1 MKTKSL
7 FVAAVA
13 IMMAACSETENI
25 SVQNTAQQPETA
37 VSFDT
42 YMGRAT
48 TRAGAVG
55 EITTKEELQVDNFG
69 VFAYYTNG
77 DLYPVNYNNDPL
89 VTTAKFTPNFM
100 WNQKVEFD
108 GDKWFYFPV
117 KYWPNES
124 SFGSNYVDAADPTKN
139 HATTTGAATPDKVTF
154 FAYAPYVEATTAGA
168 VTPNND
174 GITAIFDP
182 NSTLA
187 TAPDPYPALNAVKS
201 DPFIAYTT
209 PTDPLKTVDLLW
221 GVVPSYKTKYS
232 TVTTEQE
239 VTAGKPN
246 YNLWKQTTDERIMFQ
261 FKHALA
267 KLTIDVVGFF
277 DDIPGLGANQ
287 SPEAVSENNVA
298 KDTKIVIEYVKL
310 STLKYPSSSV
320 LNLNNYQAADK
331 PNWVQAQTNAG
342 GNISFDISG
351 SQLTNLIRY
360 RTPSDVTK
368 GYAEQP
374 RGVTKDAIPLLA
386 NDASQEAFFGI
397 IPQTVT
403 SPAAY
408 ANAKWTV
415 EIKYHVFTKDANLE
429 NGYSEITN
437 VIKKSDIDMDFVA
450 GKHYTLRLRLGMT
463 TVKFDATVEDWIDG
477 NTTPADLPIN
487 VAVKSVDNGTFTANS
502 TAATNYKNYTEEQTG
517 KFGEEATALSL
528 ENISYTLAVS
538 NVEATL
544 VNGTDKVDASDE
556 AVTIGTDVDWI
567 KPVYNSTDEKWE
579 LVVTENLTSATRT
592 GKIWA
597 TYGGV
602 DSEPVT
608 VTQNGSNLVLTLQY
622 NDNNTT
628 QSTTYDGRGPWT
640 YEVYA
645 QYRDAVESSHY
656 IDVAKDANKN
666 GNFNINANWATISPV
681 ADNINGLL
689 QLTSD
694 NEDEVNERTATIS
707 YSYDG
712 KTSNTITVTQA
723 KKE

>member
-13 IMMAACSETENI
+13 IMMAACSETDNI
-25 SVQNTAQQPETA
+25 SVQNTAQQAETA

-55 EITTKEELQVDNFG
+55 EITTKEELQIDNFG

-77 DLYPVNYNNDPL
+77 DLYPTNYNNDPL

-100 WNQKVEFD
+100 WNQKVEYD

-124 SFGSNYVDAADPTKN
+124 SFGSNYVDAADPTEN

-154 FAYAPYVEATTAGA
+154 FAYAPYVEATTSGA

-187 TAPDPYPALNAVKS
+187 TPPAPYPALNAVKS

-267 KLTIDVVGFF
+267 KLTLDVVGFF
-277 DDIPGLGANQ
+277 DDIPGEGANK

-374 RGVTKDAIPLLA
+374 RGVTKDAIALLA

-415 EIKYHVFTKDANLE
+415 EIKYHVFTKDPNLE

-437 VIKKSDIDMDFVA
+437 VIKKEDINMDFVA

-487 VAVKSVDNGTFTANS
+487 VAVKSVDNGTFTATS
-502 TAATNYKNYTEEQTG
+502 TSLTNYKNYTATSTG
-517 KFGEEATALSL
+517 KFGTGATALSL
-528 ENISYTLAVS
+528 ENISYKLTVS
-538 NVEATL
+538 DVQATL
-544 VNGTDKVDASDE
+544 VNGTAADVSASAE

-567 KPVYNSTDEKWE
+567 KPVWNGTSWD

-602 DSEPVT
+602 DSDPVT
-608 VTQNGSNLVLTLQY
+608 VSQNGSNLVLTLQY

-628 QSTTYDGRGPWT
+628 QSTTYNGRGPWT

-645 QYRDAVESSHY
+645 QYRDAAESTHF
-656 IDVAKDANKN
+656 IDVSKDANVK
-666 GNFNINANWATISPV
+666 GNFNIDANWATISPTANNYV
-681 ADNINGLL
+681 GLL

-694 NEDEVNERTATIS
+694 NEDEVNLRTATIS

-712 KTSNTITVTQA
+712 KTSNTITVTQT